1 MRMSDTEL
9 RSKLQRCIDLADE
22 LDSLLAECAS
32 TPQCATAD
40 NSFDSV
46 ATVRVSIAELREA
59 AGISIY
65 DAPVVTA
72 CGDQGHD
79 LPPITGSGDPVP
91 RGWDKIE
98 AGATP

>member
-22 LDSLLAECAS
+22 LDTLLAECAS
-32 TPQCATAD
+32 TEECKSAD

-65 DAPVVTA
+65 DAPVTTV
-72 CGDQGHD
+72 
-79 LPPITGSGDPVP
+79 LPLPTVS
-91 RGWDKIE
+91 E
-98 AGATP
+98 TPYPELLKHRAV